1 VIDMKNMEKNNK
13 TKKYVI
19 WALILSLVLPFSI
32 DNVIFAESNSVVFSD
47 LGKNHWAYDAV
58 YEMVDK
64 GVINGH
70 SDGTFRPNDP
80 VQVDQFLKML
90 LMILSEEQDDGTRW
104 WKENFLSKTDAYSRH
119 VIYQTGFDFKPGE
132 KKWSEPYIEQAIN
145 MGIVRKY
152 DRWGGDFTS
161 PLTRKWVAYIL
172 RETIVM
178 VEEEEEANYANLSRA
193 KIKDLRKVEDYEEIH
208 AILQVYM
215 KGLMRGYQDGSF
227 GVDRV
232 VTRAEAVV
240 MLDRILDKSKRD
252 PYLPDLSPYPHAEV
266 PTRHGETKLVVFPS
280 EEMKG
285 VFDTVLEN
293 RNLSKG
299 ITHHTIN
306 GVSMIYYKDNEQ
318 YEQELQR
325 TSRVNGMFKSPYMDV
340 QIMLRTE
347 ADVYDLHVSTEL
359 EDWFRHKE
367 ALLPALKQIF
377 SQDTDQL
384 VKELERL
391 LPLAKQG
398 GMSNTEISLNGR
410 RVLFQNSKDRDFLYI
425 YVRE

>member
-1 VIDMKNMEKNNK
+1 
-13 TKKYVI
+13 
-19 WALILSLVLPFSI
+19 
-32 DNVIFAESNSVVFSD
+32 
-47 LGKNHWAYDAV
+47 
-58 YEMVDK
+58 
-64 GVINGH
+64 
-70 SDGTFRPNDP
+70 
-80 VQVDQFLKML
+80 VDQFLKML

-104 WKENFLSKTDAYSRH
+104 WKEKFLSKTDAYSRH
-119 VIYQTGFDFKPGE
+119 VIYQTGSDFKPGE

-161 PLTRKWVAYIL
+161 PLTRKWVSYIL

-266 PTRHGETKLVVFPS
+266 PTRHGETKMVVFPS
-280 EEMKG
+280 EEMKE
-285 VFDTVLEN
+285 VYDTVLEY
-293 RNLSKG
+293 REKSEG
-299 ITHHTIN
+299 FTHHSSG
-306 GVSMIYYKDNEQ
+306 GVSMIYYKNEAQ
-318 YEQELQR
+318 YQKELQR
-325 TSRVNGMFKSPYMDV
+325 LSTVNGIFENAHLEV
-340 QIMLRTE
+340 MLAFVTE
-347 ADVYDLHVSTEL
+347 TDSYNLYVNTESEEWL
-359 EDWFRHKE
+359 GHKE
-367 ALLPALKQIF
+367 ALLPAIRQIF
-377 SQDTDQL
+377 AQDTDKF
-384 VKELERL
+384 VTELERL

-398 GMSNTEISLNGR
+398 EMSNIELNLNGR
-410 RVLFQNSKDRDFLYI
+410 RVLFQNSKDRSSLYI